1 MVGGGL
7 GWRAAALLSRLLLAA
22 AVLAGSG
29 RRGAEAASGPVP
41 APAQSETVASAPS
54 SIDAWAAA
62 LHAPATA
69 AALPPD
75 AYLNAA
81 GLPLLMPTNR
91 STSGRRWYYEIP
103 RDPVGTVVMLHRCGR
118 NAEDSWPPSRVCPQC
133 IGMPEAVSISNQA
146 LARGYA
152 LLAINSANREVG
164 SGSRCWSWG
173 TDATDVRDI
182 VKAFLK
188 EKGLGGLPLY
198 FTGCSSGGSLALR
211 LPRIMRIDGIMPVAI
226 GLTQDAFPLAD
237 PSSLKYGYPPVAFV
251 HFAKD
256 SNTVAKIDGMLKV
269 MKDQG
274 VPAAQA
280 RVGERAILPNFF
292 AQRDDMISLDLSQQL
307 HAGLEG
313 VGVLNAS
320 DFLSTDRVQAFA
332 NSGSPPPWDAL
343 LQDHLGDMLEA
354 AQAQQL
360 ELKKGSMLA
369 RAQQAL
375 EAAGEELLSIQEVG
389 SDRVSAASV
398 DASAAAEDQNPNF
411 SDSDG
416 VSSSSGGKDP
426 YLSDQLLDQHIK
438 EEIAVA
444 YAEHT
449 NLGDYTTA
457 ALIWLEQC
465 GRANFQRLAEKARV
479 RDAAAL
485 SPLRAVPV
493 AKIRAAQGAC
503 KRALLR
509 R

>member
-1 MVGGGL
+1 MVGGRQASL
-7 GWRAAALLSRLLLAA
+7 AADLLPRLLLAA
-22 AVLAGSG
+22 AVLA
-29 RRGAEAASGPVP
+29 ASGPCRAGAASSP
-41 APAQSETVASAPS
+41 APAPAPS
-54 SIDAWAAA
+54 TSDA
-62 LHAPATA
+62 LATA

-81 GLPLLMPTNR
+81 GLPLLMPSNR
-91 STSGRRWYYEIP
+91 STRGRRWYYEIP
-103 RDPVGTVVMLHRCGR
+103 RDPVGTLVMLHRCGR

-133 IGMPEAVSISNQA
+133 IGMPEAVSISKQA

-164 SGSRCWSWG
+164 SGARCWSWG

-182 VKAFLK
+182 TRAFVKDQ
-188 EKGLGGLPLY
+188 GLDSLPLY

-226 GLTQDAFPLAD
+226 GLEQDAFPLAD

-251 HFAKD
+251 HFPKD
-256 SNTVAKIDGMLKV
+256 ANTVRKIDGMMRL
-269 MKDQG
+269 MRARG
-274 VPAAQA
+274 VPAVQA
-280 RVGERAILPNFF
+280 RVLERPIGPGFF
-292 AQRDDMISLDLSQQL
+292 AQRDDMISLNLSQQL
-307 HAGLEG
+307 QAGLG
-313 VGVLNAS
+313 GAGALNVSNFVANE
-320 DFLSTDRVQAFA
+320 RVQALA
-332 NSGSPPPWDAL
+332 ASGAPPPWDAL
-343 LQDHLGDMLEA
+343 LQGRLGSMLEA

-360 ELKKGSMLA
+360 ELKQDSTLA

-389 SDRVSAASV
+389 SDLVSAASV

-426 YLSDQLLDQHIK
+426 YLSDKLLDQHIK

-449 NLGDYTTA
+449 NLGDYATA

-465 GRANFQRLAEKARV
+465 GRANFPRLVGKTLAREP
-479 RDAAAL
+479 AAL
-485 SPLRAVPV
+485 SPVRTVPA
-493 AKIRAAQGAC
+493 AKVGGAQAAC